1 MGIEVKVKGTS
12 GLINGLKNHVKKFL
26 GFKPDSVVKVGYTA
40 QYAVYVH
47 ENLEANH
54 PNGGQAKFL
63 EQPARELQP
72 TLKAIIASNLKKG
85 MKLEQAIYIAG
96 LYLQGESQKLVP
108 VATGNLKG
116 SAFTR
121 LENG

>member
-1 MGIEVKVKGTS
+1 MTITTTVIGKQ
-12 GLINGLKNHVKKFL
+12 GLLNKLKNHVKSFL
-26 GFKPDSVVKVGYTA
+26 GFKKDPTVQVGYTA
-40 QYAVYVH
+40 QYAIYVH

-72 TLKAIIASNLKKG
+72 VLAKIISNS
-85 MKLEQAIYIAG
+85 MKSGSTLEQGMLMAG
-96 LYLQGESQKLVP
+96 LHLQGESQKLVP
-108 VATGNLKG
+108 IDTGNLKA

-121 LENG
+121 LQQ